1 MHFDFDKLDA
11 DARYRILANTVLP
24 RPIAWI
30 TTVSRE
36 GVRNAAPFSFFNAM
50 GKDPPLV
57 AVGIQVDAGG
67 RVKDTAPNILETGEF
82 VVNLVSEAAAQA
94 MNVTSAAAA
103 PDVDELALAD
113 LQTLPSMCV
122 RPDRIAMS
130 PVAFECKL
138 HTPLQF
144 PSGQLVVIGQVLSVF
159 IEDRAIV
166 NGAAPRIDVPALDL
180 IGRMSG
186 RDGYVRTKDTFAI
199 TRPD

>member
-1 MHFDFDKLDA
+1 MNFDFAQLDA

-30 TTVSRE
+30 TTFSPE

-57 AVGIQVDAGG
+57 AVGIQVEAG
-67 RVKDTAPNILETGEF
+67 RVKDTARNILATGEF
-82 VVNLVSEAAAQA
+82 VVNLVSQSAAQA
-94 MNVTSAAAA
+94 MNATSAAV
-103 PDVDELALAD
+103 PSDVDELQLAH
-113 LQTLPSMCV
+113 LQTLPSQKV
-122 RPDRIAMS
+122 KPERIAIS
-130 PVAFECKL
+130 PVAFECRL

-144 PSGQLVVIGQVLSVF
+144 PSGQLVVIGEVLSVF
-159 IEDRAIV
+159 IED
-166 NGAAPRIDVPALDL
+166 GAVSGIHAPRIDTARLDL

-199 TRPD
+199 ARPD